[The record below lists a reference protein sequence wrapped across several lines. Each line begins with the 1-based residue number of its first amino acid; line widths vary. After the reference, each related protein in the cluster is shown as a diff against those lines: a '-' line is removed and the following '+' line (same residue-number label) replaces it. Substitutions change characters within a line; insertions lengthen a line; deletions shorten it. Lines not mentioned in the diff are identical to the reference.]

1 MTLET
6 IKPREAAQRIR
17 AGAMLVDIRE
27 PTEHAAERIEGA
39 VNLPLG
45 QLAAPIAGEG
55 PIIFHCRSGRRTMAN
70 AAQLA
75 ACAGGREALEL
86 DGGLNGWQAAGLPV
100 ARQHRSP
107 LDIMR
112 QVQIIAGG
120 LILISVLLAALADRG
135 FLVVTL
141 AIGGGML
148 HAGLTGSCAMAR
160 LLAPLPWNRRS
171 APAR

>member
-55 PIIFHCRSGRRTMAN
+55 PIIFYCRSGQRTALN

-75 ACAGGREALEL
+75 ACAGEREALVMGE
-86 DGGLNGWQAAGLPV
+86 GLNGWRAAGLPM

-112 QVQIIAGG
+112 QVQIFAGG
-120 LILISVLLAALADRG
+120 LILISALLAALVGPG
-135 FLVVTL
+135 FLL
-141 AIGGGML
+141 LIAAIGGGML

-171 APAR
+171 GPAQ